1 MIVRIATEGQYRLDS
16 NSLDMLNSL
25 DNEIV
30 EAIAREDQ
38 GRYATLLKD
47 MLALVRDHGPLVEF
61 NFDRGVWRSGVGS
74 GSGVGIDGGV
84 GLGFGVGLGDRRR
97 RLRAIIRIGAARRQ
111 DDGAGNCQG
120 AEGQAQ
126 AWKEVHAISLH

>member
-16 NSLDMLNSL
+16 NYLDMLNSL

-47 MLALVRDHGPLVEF
+47 MLALVRDHGEPVPPDEIVESHVVLPPPDCTF
-61 NFDRGVWRSGVGS
+61 EDAIHIFSGE
-74 GSGVGIDGGV
+74 GIIPG
-84 GLGFGVGLGDRRR
+84 
-97 RLRAIIRIGAARRQ
+97 
-111 DDGAGNCQG
+111 
-120 AEGQAQ
+120 
-126 AWKEVHAISLH
+126 